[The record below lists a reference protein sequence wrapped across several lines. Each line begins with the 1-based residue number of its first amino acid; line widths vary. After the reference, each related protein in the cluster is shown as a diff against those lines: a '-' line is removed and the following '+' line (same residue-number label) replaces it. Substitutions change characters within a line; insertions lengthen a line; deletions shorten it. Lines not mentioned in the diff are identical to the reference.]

1 MRERLLTLLFA
12 AGALALFYV
21 LFFPKP
27 QHRTAAQGLPLS
39 TDARPEGYLAIW
51 RWLGREHIPRL
62 SLRHRY
68 GRLLSLSPS
77 KGNLLIITLPQRLP
91 AHQIERTRLLR
102 WVARGNTLLIAAA
115 LDDEPLWA
123 PGMDDAAMIR
133 FLESAADLKFTPA
146 PASTLLQSITANR
159 LDIRP
164 KGSQPLLAGVGRIT
178 AFLPLPSRAWHA
190 HLRHAGF
197 PAGDAGLPLQLAAR
211 SDNGAPALW
220 LERLGAGQI
229 ILSAVAS
236 PFSNA
241 GLTLPGNA
249 RLLSNIIAWSRGP
262 GGAVVFDDAHEGLAA
277 FYDARTFF
285 ADPRLH
291 ATLAWIVGLWLIFV
305 VGVRPLRTPSPGRQP
320 PDEAAYVE
328 GSARYLAAVV
338 DPGEAAQRMIEN
350 FLRDLPGH
358 PPHCAADAWQW
369 LETQWN
375 IAGSDREA
383 LRICYERAR
392 AGRGVNLVRLQN
404 LLAQLRKATA

>member
-12 AGALALFYV
+12 SGALALFYV

-27 QHRTAAQGLPLS
+27 PHRPGTQGLPVS
-39 TDARPEGYLAIW
+39 TDARPDGYLAIW
-51 RWLGREHIPRL
+51 RWLGKEHIPRL
-62 SLRHRY
+62 SLRRRY
-68 GRLLSLSPS
+68 GKLLSLSPP
-77 KGNLLIITLPQRLP
+77 KGNLLIVTLPQRLP
-91 AHQIERTRLLR
+91 AHQIERARLLR

-123 PGMDDAAMIR
+123 PGTDDAAMMR
-133 FLESAADLKFTPA
+133 FLASTAGLKFTPA
-146 PASTLLQSITANR
+146 PASTLLHSISASR

-164 KGSQPLLAGVGRIT
+164 RGAQPLLAGVGRIT
-178 AFLPLPSRAWHA
+178 ALLPLPSRSWQA
-190 HLRHAGF
+190 HLRHGGR
-197 PAGDAGLPLQLAAR
+197 PAADVGLPLQLAACA
-211 SDNGAPALW
+211 DNGPPALW

-249 RLLSNIIAWSRGP
+249 QLLSNVIAWSRGP

-277 FYDARTFF
+277 FYDARAFF

-291 ATLAWIVGLWLIFV
+291 ATLAWIVGLWLILV
-305 VGVRPLRTPSPGRQP
+305 VGVRPLRARSPGWRP
-320 PDEAAYVE
+320 LDETAYVE

-338 DPGEAAQRMIEN
+338 DPGEAAQRMIED
-350 FLRDLPGH
+350 FFRDLPGR
-358 PPHCAADAWQW
+358 PPQSAADGWQW
-369 LETQWN
+369 LEARRS
-375 IAGSDREA
+375 IASADREA
-383 LRICYERAR
+383 LRTCYERAR
-392 AGRGVNLVRLQN
+392 AGRRVNLVRLQN

>member
-133 FLESAADLKFTPA
+133 FLESAASLKFTPA
-146 PASTLLQSITANR
+146 PAATLLHSITASR
-159 LDIRP
+159 LEIRP
-164 KGSQPLLAGVGRIT
+164 KGAQPLLAGVGRIT

-197 PAGDAGLPLQLAAR
+197 PAGDADLPLQLAAR

-305 VGVRPLRTPSPGRQP
+305 VGVRPLRATSPGRQP
-320 PDEAAYVE
+320 LDEAAYVE

-338 DPGEAAQRMIEN
+338 DPGETAQRMIED

-369 LETQWN
+369 LETQRN
-375 IAGSDREA
+375 IAGSDREV
-383 LRICYERAR
+383 LRTCYERAR
-392 AGRGVNLVRLQN
+392 AGRRVNLVRLQN